1 MGFFLSRLVNFSKG
15 PFTKDLL
22 EVVFAVN
29 LCEESCRAFHPK
41 IHDLKRWPCLSD
53 ILSYHILQRKGDEKL
68 KVRILKVTI
77 FIYIYIIDSLNF
89 NGLDIPIWLSFW
101 FVLNITSYLQIAMG
115 SPVPAGQIL
124 LERDTQLGC
133 TEMPWWNLGW
143 ATLTKTLGF
152 SSRIV
157 ECTPWKFQKF
167 HLWTYN
173 ADTLPRSQTLNVRMS
188 EKKIPSHLSG
198 QSTLRSAG
206 DCGDGVPNCVSAQFC
221 GFLVPLLDTSN
232 PIRIRFLNQYFD

>member
-1 MGFFLSRLVNFSKG
+1 MDGILPFAPCELFQRTLHQGPPWSRIRCQSVRGVVPCVSPKNSWSQKVTLPVWHSFLPYPAKERRWKTES
-15 PFTKDLL
+15 KDL
-22 EVVFAVN
+22 
-29 LCEESCRAFHPK
+29 ESNN
-41 IHDLKRWPCLSD
+41 
-53 ILSYHILQRKGDEKL
+53 
-68 KVRILKVTI
+68 
-77 FIYIYIIDSLNF
+77 IYIYIIDSLNF